1 MKKILLIA
9 IGAVLFACTPKHD
22 GYTITG
28 TIDGEGVQE
37 AKVYLSNFSRTEP
50 IKDTANLVNGKFEF
64 IGKLTT
70 PEQYAVTVEGMEGRI
85 VLFLENE
92 KYEIVAQQ
100 GDFTNA
106 TITGGTTNELLKAH
120 NLVKKEIAD
129 RFQIDSLMKEFY
141 KETTTPERKNEIIAT
156 YQQSQKEMADADDA
170 FFAANP
176 TSFFTITQLIQKVE
190 DVPVAEMEAKI
201 AQYEALP
208 QFAGNR
214 YLSDIKEAVATLKG
228 LEPGMQA
235 PEFTLNDPDGNPVSL
250 SSVYTQ
256 HKVTMIDFWAGWCGP
271 CRRFNPTLVEI
282 YKKYNKDGFGIIGV
296 SLDSDENVWKSAIK
310 DDKLTWVQVSDLQ
323 YWNSA
328 PAKLY
333 YVRYIPQNIFVDAQ
347 GKIIKRK
354 VSEEEMESF
363 LKEQLGL

>member
-50 IKDTANLVNGKFEF
+50 IKDTADLVNGKFEF
-64 IGKLTT
+64 KGKLTT
-70 PEQYAVTVEGMEGRI
+70 PEHYAVTVEGMEGRI

-92 KYEIVAQQ
+92 KFEIAAQQ
-100 GDFTNA
+100 GDFANA
-106 TITGGTTNELLKAH
+106 TVTGGATNEQIKAH
-120 NLVKKEIAD
+120 DLVKKEISE
-129 RFQIDSLMKEFY
+129 RFRIDSIMKEFY
-141 KETTTPERKNEIIAT
+141 NEATTPERKNEIIAT
-156 YQQSQKEMADADDA
+156 YQQAEKEMADADDA

-190 DVPVAEMEAKI
+190 DVPLAEMEAKI

-214 YLSDIKEAVATLKG
+214 YLNDIKEAVTTLKG

-296 SLDSDENVWKSAIK
+296 SLDSDENVWKNAIK
-310 DDKLTWVQVSDLQ
+310 DDKLTWAQVSDLQ

-363 LKEQLGL
+363 LEEQLGL